1 MRVYYAGVGTPYA
14 VFDND
19 SFSASYVPL
28 FVSDP
33 SKLPS
38 DDVTTNYIMLDVE
51 LGANGNTVCALDN
64 ETGSFY
70 TVDVVNSVAMNAQEI
85 WDTGIFKDKFD
96 NYDEFL
102 KERKERML
110 SYGYEAT
117 QAG

>member
-1 MRVYYAGVGTPYA
+1 MRVYYAGVNTPFTIWKEDHIDA
-14 VFDND
+14 FC
-19 SFSASYVPL
+19 VPF

-33 SKLPS
+33 SRLPN

-51 LGANGNTVCALDN
+51 LRADGDTICALDN
-64 ETGSFY
+64 EFNSFY

-85 WDTGIFKDKFD
+85 WDAGIFKDKFN

-102 KERKERML
+102 KERKERMP

-117 QAG
+117 QVG